1 MTNLISLTKI
11 LFKTNVLMGTDGEK
25 TNKKKSKFASGLLIA
40 LLLVFVGGSLGVP
53 IVMTLDSIL
62 SISPLENIFISLI
75 LPLAGLTTI
84 MFSVFSVVSV
94 FYLSK
99 DSEYLLSLPLS
110 AKDIMM
116 SKFLVSLVTEY
127 YILVMFILPCLIGV
141 GVGINAGAMYYVF
154 MSVVFL
160 LLPIIP
166 SAIVALAVLL
176 ISRITGILKNKDLF
190 MYISMFLIVA
200 FALAY
205 NFAVQEFISIDPEN
219 IGTTFGS
226 LEQAVL
232 PKLQM
237 IFPFYNSAS
246 DALINYGNI
255 NGIFSLITFVVI
267 NFAVLLVVYL
277 VGDKLYLKTLI
288 SNSGSKKKHVDM
300 EKVVKCKKRSVVSEL
315 LKKEWLIIK
324 RTPSF
329 MLNIVVIIFLMP
341 IIFISSFAV
350 GLSSG
355 GADTLGLSPEMVNGY
370 LDNSVAYLIVLV
382 VCAFFTSFSVAA
394 STSISRE
401 GSNAWVMK
409 AIPVSA
415 FKQVNVKVLF
425 ASILDFIGVV
435 IVAII
440 PVVMFE
446 IPLYYVACVL
456 VPITLLIFILNY
468 FNIYLDLKK
477 PKIRWSEDVVAVK
490 QNMNALFSIL
500 FTFAVSAILGIAA
513 YFIYDYKININVVV
527 LSGIITF
534 VCVIILTLI
543 ICAFKANEKNLLK
556 NVD

>member
-1 MTNLISLTKI
+1 
-11 LFKTNVLMGTDGEK
+11 
-25 TNKKKSKFASGLLIA
+25 
-40 LLLVFVGGSLGVP
+40 
-53 IVMTLDSIL
+53 
-62 SISPLENIFISLI
+62 
-75 LPLAGLTTI
+75 
-84 MFSVFSVVSV
+84 
-94 FYLSK
+94 
-99 DSEYLLSLPLS
+99 
-110 AKDIMM
+110 
-116 SKFLVSLVTEY
+116 
-127 YILVMFILPCLIGV
+127 
-141 GVGINAGAMYYVF
+141 
-154 MSVVFL
+154 
-160 LLPIIP
+160 
-166 SAIVALAVLL
+166 
-176 ISRITGILKNKDLF
+176 
-190 MYISMFLIVA
+190 
-200 FALAY
+200 
-205 NFAVQEFISIDPEN
+205 
-219 IGTTFGS
+219 
-226 LEQAVL
+226 
-232 PKLQM
+232 
-237 IFPFYNSAS
+237 
-246 DALINYGNI
+246 
-255 NGIFSLITFVVI
+255 
-267 NFAVLLVVYL
+267 
-277 VGDKLYLKTLI
+277 
-288 SNSGSKKKHVDM
+288 
-300 EKVVKCKKRSVVSEL
+300 
-315 LKKEWLIIK
+315 
-324 RTPSF
+324 

-341 IIFISSFAV
+341 IIFISSFAI

-435 IVAII
+435 IAAII

-456 VPITLLIFILNY
+456 VPITLIIFILNY

>member
-1 MTNLISLTKI
+1 
-11 LFKTNVLMGTDGEK
+11 
-25 TNKKKSKFASGLLIA
+25 
-40 LLLVFVGGSLGVP
+40 
-53 IVMTLDSIL
+53 
-62 SISPLENIFISLI
+62 
-75 LPLAGLTTI
+75 
-84 MFSVFSVVSV
+84 
-94 FYLSK
+94 
-99 DSEYLLSLPLS
+99 
-110 AKDIMM
+110 
-116 SKFLVSLVTEY
+116 
-127 YILVMFILPCLIGV
+127 
-141 GVGINAGAMYYVF
+141 
-154 MSVVFL
+154 
-160 LLPIIP
+160 
-166 SAIVALAVLL
+166 
-176 ISRITGILKNKDLF
+176 
-190 MYISMFLIVA
+190 
-200 FALAY
+200 
-205 NFAVQEFISIDPEN
+205 
-219 IGTTFGS
+219 
-226 LEQAVL
+226 
-232 PKLQM
+232 
-237 IFPFYNSAS
+237 
-246 DALINYGNI
+246 
-255 NGIFSLITFVVI
+255 
-267 NFAVLLVVYL
+267 
-277 VGDKLYLKTLI
+277 LKTLI

-341 IIFISSFAV
+341 IIFISSFAI

-435 IVAII
+435 IAAII

-456 VPITLLIFILNY
+456 VPITLIIFILNY